1 MPGCCL
7 SPSSFVS
14 VRLLCV
20 LFVRVTFCFCF
31 AALYVPLFWQGAC
44 MMTHCG
50 SIKPV
55 LVSSGS
61 VPCLRVVMLQV
72 TSCLAVPIV
81 ECSAEGFPFSVLGSG
96 TPQASRPCPQA
107 SAKRTQVFA
116 SISRC
121 SCGHHLRKCCR
132 FWSLF
137 AASRVKSAKWGRSR
151 ECHPLLTVPLS
162 CDARPLLERCFF
174 VDCETIISAN
184 SHRDGVPPVA
194 ALVTVITFGE

>member
-1 MPGCCL
+1 
-7 SPSSFVS
+7 
-14 VRLLCV
+14 
-20 LFVRVTFCFCF
+20 
-31 AALYVPLFWQGAC
+31 

-72 TSCLAVPIV
+72 TSCLAVPIA

-116 SISRC
+116 
-121 SCGHHLRKCCR
+121 
-132 FWSLF
+132 
-137 AASRVKSAKWGRSR
+137 KWGRSR

-162 CDARPLLERCFF
+162 CDARSLLERCFF